1 MCRMGYVLVLLLG
14 ILTGLRAMTPI
25 AVLCWFA
32 YVPGHISDEPPLMLT
47 GWRTFAANIVSPIVF
62 SILALGEYI
71 GDKLPK
77 TPSRTSAM
85 GLVSRVLIGVF
96 VGVLIAPR
104 VGGHHYL
111 KGITGGIGAFLGT
124 YGGWFVRTKLAAKVG
139 KDWPIANL
147 EDWFT
152 IAASIYVMN
161 VITHSDFFR

>member
-1 MCRMGYVLVLLLG
+1 MGYVLVLLLG

-32 YVPGHISDEPPLMLT
+32 YLPGHIPTEAPLMLT
-47 GWRTFAANIVSPIVF
+47 GWRNFASYLVSPIVF
-62 SILALGEYI
+62 SLAALGEFV

-77 TPSRTSAM
+77 TPSRTSPV
-85 GLVSRVLIGVF
+85 GLAGRILFGVF

-111 KGITGGIGAFLGT
+111 KGITGGIGAVLGT
-124 YGGWFVRTKLAAKVG
+124 YGGWWLRTRLAAKVG
-139 KDWPIANL
+139 RDWPIANL

-152 IAASIYVMN
+152 IFASIMVMN
-161 VITHSDFFR
+161 VTTHSDLFR

>member
-1 MCRMGYVLVLLLG
+1 MGYALVLLLG
-14 ILTGLRAMTPI
+14 ILTGLRTMTPI

-32 YVPGHISDEPPLMLT
+32 YLPGAIPGEKVLMLT
-47 GWRTFAANIVSPIVF
+47 GWRHFASYLVSPVVF
-62 SILALGEYI
+62 SLAALGEFI

-77 TPSRTSAM
+77 TPSRTSPV
-85 GLVSRVLIGVF
+85 GLAGRILFGVF
-96 VGVLIAPR
+96 IGVLIAPR

-111 KGITGGIGAFLGT
+111 KGITGGLGALLGT
-124 YGGWFVRTKLAAKVG
+124 YGGWWLRTRLAARVG

-152 IAASIYVMN
+152 IAASIMLMN

>member
-1 MCRMGYVLVLLLG
+1 MGYVLVLMLG
-14 ILTGLRAMTPI
+14 VLTGLRTMTPM

-32 YVPGHISDEPPLMLT
+32 YVPGHIPSEAPLMLT
-47 GWRTFAANIVSPIVF
+47 GWRSFASYLASPVVF
-62 SILALGEYI
+62 SLAAIGEFI

-77 TPSRTSAM
+77 TPSRTSPV
-85 GLVSRVLIGVF
+85 GLLGRIVFGVF
-96 VGVLIAPR
+96 IGVLIAPR

-111 KGITGGIGAFLGT
+111 KGITGGIGAVLGT
-124 YGGWFVRTKLAAKVG
+124 YGGWWLRTRLSERIG

-152 IAASIYVMN
+152 IFVSVMVMN